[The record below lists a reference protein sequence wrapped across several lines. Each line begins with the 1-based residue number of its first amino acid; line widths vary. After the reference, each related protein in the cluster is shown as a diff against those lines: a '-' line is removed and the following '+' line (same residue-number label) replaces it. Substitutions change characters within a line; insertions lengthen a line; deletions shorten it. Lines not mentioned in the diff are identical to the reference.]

1 MYIYIHTT
9 TLGLD
14 TPYDDRTKNARFQ
27 FGIYIYIEREKERG
41 DNLND
46 RLTCTSHKPLKLMTK

>member
-14 TPYDDRTKNARFQ
+14 TPYDDRTKNAHFLVC
-27 FGIYIYIEREKERG
+27 GIYIEREKEIG
-41 DNLND
+41 DNLSD
-46 RLTCTSHKPLKLMTK
+46 RLTCTSHI